1 MKKIKNLFFVTLCVL
16 FVFMLFACGTT
27 HKVSKT
33 WEVDAENHWHTC
45 ADCDELFDK
54 GAHDMQFVESKEAS
68 CTEDGYELYKCSVC
82 GYTRKDVIVAT
93 GHVLEKHNAVDG
105 DCVTSGA
112 TEYYSCSKCNKFY
125 SDIQGK
131 NEIAENSWIIPCAG
145 HTISHVEGKPATYT
159 ESGIKEHYY
168 CSVCKKYY
176 EDAACTIEITDGVF
190 LEKLVCSVSEAINLA
205 ESSEI
210 EVRGV
215 VAGITTTQSSLN
227 IVNAIILK
235 DENSNVCMALSGG
248 KADASALATAMG
260 TSADMIM
267 PFEKGTILEIPVTVT
282 KSTITYASGNGGI
295 YYLLYKDGEEEL
307 ISYVQGT
314 GNYKFDLKD
323 TAIVDI
329 STQEDFFRF
338 LGLMNGSNVFGTEGF
353 EYSYEAAGANAYK
366 LVRMTNLRSVLIS
379 TSTYDNTIKHHWR
392 PCFSKACTT
401 WASTTIS
408 NSANATNSIGAKQS
422 FYPTFYNYNTY
433 MNTGYTFSEL
443 LFGDTSEVLAKQWT
457 NHLVYEGTVYAMF
470 IGGSDYYAQF
480 VILDTDWVIPK
491 SN

>member
-1 MKKIKNLFFVTLCVL
+1 MKKIKNLFFVTLCML
-16 FVFMLFACGTT
+16 FVSMLFACGTT
-27 HKVSKT
+27 HRVSKT
-33 WEVDAENHWHTC
+33 WEVDAESHWHTC

-54 GAHDMQFVESKEAS
+54 GAHDMQFVESEEAT

-82 GYTRKDVIVAT
+82 GYTRKDIIEAT
-93 GHVLEKHNAVDG
+93 GHTLEKHNAVDG

-145 HTISHVEGKPATYT
+145 HTISHVEGKQATYT
-159 ESGIKEHYY
+159 ESGVKEHYY

-176 EDAACTIEITDGVF
+176 EDAAGTIEITDGVF
-190 LEKLVCSVSEAINLA
+190 LEKLVCSVSEARNMA
-205 ESSEI
+205 EGSEI
-210 EVRGV
+210 VVRGV
-215 VAGITTTQSSLN
+215 VAGIATTQSSLN
-227 IVNAIILK
+227 IVNAITLK

-248 KADASALATAMG
+248 KVDASALATAMG
-260 TSADMIM
+260 TSANMIM
-267 PFEKGTILEIPVTVT
+267 PFEKGTILEIPVTIT
-282 KSTITYASGNGGI
+282 KSAITYASGNGGV

-314 GNYKFDLKD
+314 GNYKFDLED
-323 TAIVDI
+323 TEIVDI
-329 STQEDFFRF
+329 STQEDFFKF

-353 EYSYEAAGANAYK
+353 EYSYEVAGANAYK
-366 LVRMTNLRSVLIS
+366 LVRMTNLRGVLIS
-379 TSTYDNTIKHHWR
+379 TSTYDNTIKHQWR
-392 PCFSKACTT
+392 PCFSEACTT
-401 WASTTIS
+401 WASTSIS
-408 NSANATNSIGAKQS
+408 NSANATNSIGANQS

-433 MNTGYTFSEL
+433 INTGNTFSEL